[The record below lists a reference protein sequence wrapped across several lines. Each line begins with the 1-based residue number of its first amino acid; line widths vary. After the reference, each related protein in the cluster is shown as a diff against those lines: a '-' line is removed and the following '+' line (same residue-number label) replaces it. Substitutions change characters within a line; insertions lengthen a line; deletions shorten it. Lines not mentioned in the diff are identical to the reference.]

1 MQLRCGEIEADNLYS
16 FPSDFI
22 KYTSFTL
29 AIPNCRKLSE
39 TKTVLLQQLRKILS
53 IVDLV
58 TVLPLPGNDILNE
71 MNMIAREMPDKGV
84 FFTGS
89 LLTEDSFLKASFE
102 KSEELLLVLKNTIVF
117 LVSIY

>member
-1 MQLRCGEIEADNLYS
+1 MDHL
-16 FPSDFI
+16 
-22 KYTSFTL
+22 FTL
-29 AIPNCRKLSE
+29 AFLNCRKLSE
-39 TKTVLLQQLRKILS
+39 TRTVLLQQLRKILS

-71 MNMIAREMPDKGV
+71 MNQLAREMPDKGV

-102 KSEELLLVLKNTIVF
+102 KSKNTF
-117 LVSIY
+117 LFDKHEAHS